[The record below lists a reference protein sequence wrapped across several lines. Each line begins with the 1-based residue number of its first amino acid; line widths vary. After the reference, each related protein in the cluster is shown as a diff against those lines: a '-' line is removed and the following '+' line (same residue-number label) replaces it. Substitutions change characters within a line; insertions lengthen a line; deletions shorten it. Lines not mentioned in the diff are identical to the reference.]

1 MRIFFLSLLLVWL
14 SHFHAAYGYETEAKQ
29 AILIDAK
36 TGQILFQSN
45 GTELMHPSS
54 MTKIMTTYLAFE
66 DIKSGKLSLSDKFIT
81 SEKAWKM
88 EGSRMFLNYGDAVT
102 LDDLLKGIIVQS
114 GNDACVVFAE
124 GSHGDESLF
133 VERMNK
139 TAAKLGMKQ
148 TNFTNSS
155 GWPDPRNLS
164 TAKDLSKLALR
175 LIRDFPEYY
184 DYHKISNFTYGNI
197 KQNNRNILLGRLG
210 VDGIK
215 TGHTEAGGYGIVL
228 SALNKDRRL
237 IAVINGLP
245 TEKTRAQEGEKIL
258 NYGFNAFE
266 YVNLFKANQKIETIK
281 VQYGKKPFVNVGVK
295 EDMKILSNNT
305 ESKFQCEFDYPNLVV
320 APINEGDKLGT
331 VRCNIPNIDGNYIT
345 SDLVAIENIKNAN
358 FIQKI
363 YQNIEY
369 FFSSEE

>member
-1 MRIFFLSLLLVWL
+1 MRILFLSTLIAFL
-14 SHFHAAYGYETEAKQ
+14 SSFHLAFGYETEAKQ
-29 AILIDAK
+29 AILIDAEN
-36 TGQILFQSN
+36 GQILFQN
-45 GTELMHPSS
+45 NATELMHPSS
-54 MTKIMTTYLAFE
+54 MTKIMTTYIAFE
-66 DIKSGKLSLSDKFIT
+66 DLKSGKLSLSDKFTT

-88 EGSRMFLNYGDAVT
+88 EGSRMFLNYGDIVS

-124 GSHGDESLF
+124 GSHGDEGLF

-139 TAAKLGMKQ
+139 TAAKLGMTQ
-148 TNFTNSS
+148 TNFTNAS

-164 TAKDLSKLALR
+164 TARDLSKLALR

-184 DYHKISNFTYGNI
+184 DYHKISTFTYGNI
-197 KQNNRNILLGRLG
+197 KQNNRNVLLGKLG

-228 SALNKDRRL
+228 SAFNKDRRL

-245 TEKTRAQEGEKIL
+245 TDKMRAQEGEKIL
-258 NYGFNAFE
+258 NYGFNSFY
-266 YVNLFKANQKIETIK
+266 YVKLFKANQRIESIK
-281 VQYGKKPFVNVGVK
+281 VQYGEKPFVNIGVK
-295 EDMKILSNNT
+295 EDMKILSNDSA
-305 ESKFQCEFDYPNLVV
+305 EKFYCEISYPNIAK

-331 VRCNIPNIDGNYIT
+331 VKCKVPNIDGDYIT
-345 SDLVAIENIKNAN
+345 SDLVAVENIKNAN

-363 YQNIEY
+363 FQNIEY
-369 FFSSEE
+369 LLSSKE